1 MARTALAA
9 TGASVTLMVAVGAGG
24 PSPGVG
30 VRAFS
35 PAPPWPP
42 WFVHVS
48 ASPVVVSPVVVSPVV
63 VSAVLWLAAVLG
75 GVGLAAGLAAARRG
89 WRPRPRR
96 LILGSVVAVVA
107 LMVIPPVGSNDLL
120 VYVAAGRIAVLG
132 HSPYVM
138 TPGQLM
144 SSGDPI
150 GSGTVFTYPDVPSPY
165 GPVATVTEAAASE
178 LGGTSVARTLFWLKV
193 WDALAYLAI
202 VVALDRMT
210 RSDAARRVRAHLL
223 WSVNPIMLL
232 EMMASGHNDVLAA
245 AAGLSALL
253 VMRRVDTRRALLA
266 GILLGLAAAIKAPY
280 VLFGLGLAWC
290 ARRSPRTLA
299 ALVLGTA
306 GALVPGYVWA
316 GRPAISATTGVAA
329 RSVGQSPWAL
339 PVLMLQKVL
348 HWHASSAR
356 IDTVALIGSAVL
368 AAVLLLR
375 MPPGSRDFPA
385 VRVALAATLA
395 LLVLSPQQQPWYAAL
410 IFPLL
415 ALFPASRL
423 DWVAVALASATALGE
438 LPVMFLTGLHPAW
451 LARSALTG
459 DLGIVLLGVTEAG
472 FTLLWLCFTRDWR
485 PGTGLGAPVEVVPG
499 DVGAGIA
506 SRN

>member
-9 TGASVTLMVAVGAGG
+9 TGTSVTLMVVVGAGG

-48 ASPVVVSPVVVSPVV
+48 TSAMV
-63 VSAVLWLAAVLG
+63 VSAVLWLAVLLG
-75 GVGLAAGLAAARRG
+75 GVGLAAGLVAARRG

-96 LILGSVVAVVA
+96 LILGSFVAVVA

-120 VYVAAGRIAVLG
+120 VYVAAGRIAALG

-138 TPGQLM
+138 TPRQLT

-150 GSGTVFTYPDVPSPY
+150 GTGTVFTYPDVPSPY
-165 GPVATVTEAAASE
+165 GPVATVTETAASE

-193 WDALAYLAI
+193 WDALAYLA
-202 VVALDRMT
+202 VVLALDQLV
-210 RSDAARRVRAHLL
+210 RSDAARRVRVHLL
-223 WSVNPIMLL
+223 WSVNPLMLF

-253 VMRRVDTRRALLA
+253 ALRRADSRRALLA

-280 VLFGLGLAWC
+280 VLFGAGLAWC

-299 ALVLGTA
+299 ALALGMA
-306 GALVPGYVWA
+306 AALVPGYVLA
-316 GRPAISATTGVAA
+316 GPAGISATTGIAGRA
-329 RSVGQSPWAL
+329 VGQSPWAL
-339 PVLMLQKVL
+339 PVLMLQKML
-348 HWHASSAR
+348 HWNASDAR
-356 IDTVALIGSAVL
+356 IDALALIGSAVL
-368 AAVLLLR
+368 AAVLLWR
-375 MPPGSRDFPA
+375 MPSGSRDLPP

-423 DWVAVALASATALGE
+423 DWVAVALASATAMGE
-438 LPVMFLTGLHPAW
+438 LPVVFLTGLDPAW
-451 LARSALTG
+451 LAKSALTG
-459 DLGIVLLGVTEAG
+459 ELGIVLLCVTEAG

-485 PGTGLGAPVEVVPG
+485 PVTDLGAPVQVVPG
-499 DVGAGIA
+499 GFA
-506 SRN
+506 SSDTTRADHR